1 MKKNISINTLFL
13 GENELAFASPTQLKY
28 AIHTILDLLTNDA
41 IDDSQITI
49 EVQDDMEE
57 IRCTFSN
64 TGFGMPNA
72 SLQNYLYGSADV
84 DSEAFIKLRQIINE
98 VRRWAATLD
107 ATSEMGVGLRFCLQL
122 KAFL

>member
-1 MKKNISINTLFL
+1 
-13 GENELAFASPTQLKY
+13 
-28 AIHTILDLLTNDA
+28 
-41 IDDSQITI
+41 
-49 EVQDDMEE
+49 
-57 IRCTFSN
+57 
-64 TGFGMPNA
+64 MPNA